1 MKDKGMKTTAWLGV
15 AMAALLLTGCA
26 TGNREGAGG
35 PVVTA
40 PVQGAAN
47 PASGAY
53 RWSNAVALREADNAR
68 VFYLI
73 RDGAQW
79 NFSFDAE
86 AFKRSGGERLA
97 YWPDG
102 KKLAFVFDHLVSNDR
117 TIDAVPM
124 CDDGERNRAKQG
136 YTLCTSA
143 FSQKHTSGST
153 IFARTFVG
161 VLTAGTSELTF
172 AGKGAYH
179 QRISQQEVLAALAP
193 LDIDRQFWLRDYRQR
208 ADAGT
213 VSGLNDFIRRY
224 ERDDPERL
232 VQKAR
237 DGLARLGKNASILEA
252 AERGAPKLADYR
264 RRYMPA
270 NPKKYC
276 KALKGNAA
284 DFQYCEA
291 QAMSLVGTLADQ
303 RALTAR
309 RADVCQAVSKAVPGG
324 GQPGMCQQYSS
335 SHCRATTAPGQQV
348 CDILNRKGQS

>member
-35 PVVTA
+35 PVATA
-40 PVQGAAN
+40 LVQGAAN

-324 GQPGMCQQYSS
+324 GQPGVCQQYSS
-335 SHCRATTAPGQQV
+335 SQCRATTAPGQQV

>member
-1 MKDKGMKTTAWLGV
+1 MKDKGMKTTAWLTV
-15 AMAALLLTGCA
+15 AMATLMLAGCA
-26 TGNREGAGG
+26 TGGREGTGG
-35 PVVTA
+35 PVAAA
-40 PVQGAAN
+40 PVHGAAN
-47 PASGAY
+47 PASAGY
-53 RWSNAVALREADNAR
+53 RWSNAVALRDAENAR
-68 VFYLI
+68 VFFLV
-73 RDGAQW
+73 RDGGQW
-79 NFSFDAE
+79 RLSFDAE

-102 KKLAFVFDHLVSNDR
+102 KKLAFVFDQVDPSYR
-117 TIDAVPM
+117 TIDAAPL
-124 CDDGERNRAKQG
+124 CDDDERNRAKHG

-143 FSQKHTSGST
+143 FGRQHTSGST
-153 IFARTFVG
+153 ILARTFVG

-172 AGKGAYH
+172 ARKGAYY
-179 QRISQQEVLAALAP
+179 QRISQEEVLAALAP

-232 VQKAR
+232 VPKAR
-237 DGLARLGKNASILEA
+237 EGLARMSKNAGILDA
-252 AERGAPKLADYR
+252 AERGTPKLADYR
-264 RRYMPA
+264 RRYLPA

-284 DFQYCEA
+284 DFKYCED
-291 QAMSLVGTLADQ
+291 QAISLVGALADQ
-303 RALTAR
+303 RAAAAR
-309 RADVCQAVSKAVPGG
+309 RADVCQAVSKAVAGG
-324 GQPGMCQQYSS
+324 GQPGVCQQYSS

>member
-1 MKDKGMKTTAWLGV
+1 MKDKGMKTTAWLTV
-15 AMAALLLTGCA
+15 AMATVLLTGCA
-26 TGNREGAGG
+26 TGGRERASG
-35 PVVTA
+35 PVAAA
-40 PVQGAAN
+40 PVQGAA
-47 PASGAY
+47 PAQSGAY
-53 RWSNAVALREADNAR
+53 RWSNAVTLPEADRAT
-68 VFYLI
+68 VFFLVPEA
-73 RDGAQW
+73 GQW
-79 NFSFDAE
+79 RLSFDAE

-102 KKLAFVFDHLVSNDR
+102 KKLAFVFDHVDPKNR
-117 TIDAVPM
+117 TIDAAPM
-124 CDDGERNRAKQG
+124 CDDAERNRAKHG

-143 FSQKHTSGST
+143 FSRQHSSGST

-172 AGKGAYH
+172 ARKGAYY
-179 QRISQQEVLAALAP
+179 QRINQEEVLAALAP

-208 ADAGT
+208 AGAGT

-237 DGLARLGKNASILEA
+237 EDLARLGRNARILEA

-291 QAMSLVGTLADQ
+291 QAMSLVGALADQ
-303 RALTAR
+303 RALAAR
-309 RADVCQAVSKAVPGG
+309 RADVCQAVSKALPGG
-324 GQPGMCQQYSS
+324 GQPGVCQQYSS